1 MPLNVLHF
9 KHEGRAQW
17 GVVRD
22 GRITPVPGDFATTR
36 AFLEANSIETLS
48 RLSGPT

>member
-22 GRITPVPGDFATTR
+22 GRITPIPKAFADDAR
-36 AFLEANSIETLS
+36 FPRGEFH
-48 RLSGPT
+48 